1 MSNKKLSIIIISIV
15 LCLSVIIF
23 GVAGF
28 GIHSIINDINEIKE
42 QNKIENPELVMD
54 IQTHPY
60 EEDHSLDNDDNNV
73 DICYYSLTTDG
84 KVTEAEP
91 FTPDEMEIFTVPV
104 NRCFNE
110 YTIEFGNSNHTH
122 RNYTYI
128 SDMILEDED
137 GKNVEITPII
147 SDIFKEALAIGHDM
161 FEMKIF
167 KLDDE
172 YFVYAE
178 LNVNL
183 WYPCTLYYYNQE
195 ISELIELYKFDD
207 EEITGIKIHSLDSV
221 NKQYY
226 Y

>member
-42 QNKIENPELVMD
+42 QNKIENSELVMD

-60 EEDHSLDNDDNNV
+60 EEDHSLDNNDNNV

-84 KVTEAEP
+84 KVTEAEA
-91 FTPDEMEIFTVPV
+91 FTPDDIDIYNV
-104 NRCFNE
+104 NYSKYSHHITFKNSSFRCMHDITLTDEN
-110 YTIEFGNSNHTH
+110 GNN
-122 RNYTYI
+122 I
-128 SDMILEDED
+128 
-137 GKNVEITPII
+137 EITPVITDII
-147 SDIFKEALAIGHDM
+147 NQIKDIDHDTFK
-161 FEMKIF
+161 MKIF

-195 ISELIELYKFDD
+195 ASKLIKLYEFDD
-207 EEITGIKIHSLDSV
+207 EEITGIKIHSLDPLKST
-221 NKQYY
+221 YY
-226 Y
+226 